1 MDGREVD
8 DEDSELPKFHKR
20 ASVSSKDAAQ
30 L

>member
-1 MDGREVD
+1 MDGRID